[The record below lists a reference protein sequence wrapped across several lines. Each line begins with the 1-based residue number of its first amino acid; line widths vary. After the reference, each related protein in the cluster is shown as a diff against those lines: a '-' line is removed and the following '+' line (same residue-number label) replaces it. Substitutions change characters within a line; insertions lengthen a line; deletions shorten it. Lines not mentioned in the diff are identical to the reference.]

1 MQVVKNLILKEVPGK
16 YLALPVDIFTKEAG
30 NNRQLENTA

>member
-16 YLALPVDIFTKEAG
+16 YLSVPVDIFT
-30 NNRQLENTA
+30 